1 MSDTRQLSQ
10 DNPAVSGIFSA
21 FDVESS
27 IPEPPT
33 FQDKQHSPQPATV
46 SFGV

>member
-1 MSDTRQLSQ
+1 MSDTRQISQ

-33 FQDKQHSPQPATV
+33 LQDKQHSPQHAIV

>member
-1 MSDTRQLSQ
+1 M
-10 DNPAVSGIFSA
+10 FYA

-27 IPEPPT
+27 IPEPSV
-33 FQDKQHSPQPATV
+33 FQDKQHSPQNAFV